1 MVVAQLEERS
11 LPTTEVR
18 SSNPVIGKFY
28 MYLQSVNYT
37 EKWKI
42 NSKKMPR
49 WTIFRDN
56 SRRWKANNCSNIS
69 LEKRAKWVQE
79 NSFWKVV
86 LSERKI
92 LNHISSQLEIPT
104 TPLEIDRYL
113 LVRLIDTID
122 THRFRRSSVT
132 RFGEILPIWQNFTN
146 IWQIFDCS
154 FPVWQYT
161 DPTLAKLW
169 HYWASFHCCKLPNIE

>member
-1 MVVAQLEERS
+1 MAHFLEITQEDER
-11 LPTTEVR
+11 LIIAP
-18 SSNPVIGKFY
+18 IFH
-28 MYLQSVNYT
+28 
-37 EKWKI
+37 
-42 NSKKMPR
+42 SKKEQNE
-49 WTIFRDN
+49 FR
-56 SRRWKANNCSNIS
+56 KIVF
-69 LEKRAKWVQE
+69 EK
-79 NSFWKVV
+79 
-86 LSERKI
+86 SERKI

-161 DPTLAKLW
+161 DPTLAKL
-169 HYWASFHCCKLPNIE
+169 